1 MKTIAA
7 PNAPPDPSR
16 EREAWKLHF
25 QKLQEGRE
33 TVEES
38 VWDNVKSEPSAEWL
52 ADEPTSEEIHTCAK
66 QMRNG
71 KAAGS
76 DGFMA
81 EFYKYGGSQL
91 QEQIQG
97 LVKIMWHRATSAI
110 PGQEAM
116 GWPESWS
123 QGIVIPLFKN
133 KGNRNDKNQ
142 YRGITLLSVGSKLL
156 ARVVAQRVQ
165 KWSEAWLAENQS
177 GFRKNRSVDDVL
189 QVTRRIVEEAT
200 ATHAH
205 PEVLLI
211 RLFDIEKAYPRVS
224 RDSLWRLMSVKGAP
238 EGFIR
243 ICKGLHEH
251 TVYQVR
257 IHKGTSSPY
266 SVDKGLR
273 EGCPSSPPLFNVFH
287 HGVLEDYRLRRQ
299 RQAQAKGWT
308 PGIPWTSKITGR
320 CDHDSHSRT
329 HLTRNSE
336 EVCLGD
342 IGFADDTCLLGESEE
357 MALAEPLLE
366 QTMVDWRE
374 KVHPGKTEGLRLQ
387 FPARNQYDVRYK
399 GEAAS
404 VRHVGGI
411 LDETGGHH
419 SDTQAKKA
427 KAFLKIGATARA
439 WFFGTRRQSHRQF
452 PHSLRVKIMKA
463 VIMPTLTCFGKS
475 RSWSPGQIKQ
485 MERVINWAAQ
495 RCLLIRHSWKR
506 QHHVNSEMIRELVQW
521 EPFATTMARQCLF
534 WLGHVARM
542 HKSRL
547 PKQALFGFWRDH
559 GIRPSSPFKQGTWL
573 KQLLAQI
580 QQSEMDWFRVAQDRQ
595 AWQTAVLATF
605 PITAPDSHRTV
616 ILNRWTLASGRPQL
630 PPPQFQH
637 TRQQRHRYN
646 ERNATTGQ
654 YHCAVCDQQFAKVP
668 ALRAHY
674 DAEHSVADPDGLQR
688 QTKAK
693 AKERR
698 RKPE

>member
-1 MKTIAA
+1 M
-7 PNAPPDPSR
+7 
-16 EREAWKLHF
+16 
-25 QKLQEGRE
+25 
-33 TVEES
+33 ES
-38 VWDNVKSEPSAEWL
+38 
-52 ADEPTSEEIHTCAK
+52 
-66 QMRNG
+66 
-71 KAAGS
+71 
-76 DGFMA
+76 
-81 EFYKYGGSQL
+81 
-91 QEQIQG
+91 
-97 LVKIMWHRATSAI
+97 
-110 PGQEAM
+110 
-116 GWPESWS
+116 
-123 QGIVIPLFKN
+123 
-133 KGNRNDKNQ
+133 
-142 YRGITLLSVGSKLL
+142 TLLSVGSKLL

-205 PEVLLI
+205 PE
-211 RLFDIEKAYPRVS
+211 
-224 RDSLWRLMSVKGAP
+224 GAP

-374 KVHPGKTEGLRLQ
+374 KVTSREKQKVSRLQ

-506 QHHVNSEMIRELVQW
+506 QHHVNSDMIRELVQW

-534 WLGHVARM
+534 WLGHVAQM

-559 GIRPSSPFKQGTWL
+559 GIRPSSP
-573 KQLLAQI
+573 
-580 QQSEMDWFRVAQDRQ
+580 V
-595 AWQTAVLATF
+595 QTGHV
-605 PITAPDSHRTV
+605 V
-616 ILNRWTLASGRPQL
+616 K
-630 PPPQFQH
+630 
-637 TRQQRHRYN
+637 
-646 ERNATTGQ
+646 TTPS
-654 YHCAVCDQQFAKVP
+654 ANSAI
-668 ALRAHY
+668 
-674 DAEHSVADPDGLQR
+674 
-688 QTKAK
+688 
-693 AKERR
+693 
-698 RKPE
+698 